1 MILLNKFRIRALDK
15 VNIIFEEYKEV
26 ESKDKKTKRMDWV
39 KVSGYYGSLDA
50 TLKALKD
57 YIVQDSLSNEDSVDM
72 LKVLDTLKDSYVD
85 TYIDFE
91 QNDDLEVFGI
101 IKKYRDTKQLQI
113 TIPNTDEKEVL
124 KIKDWLS
131 KQK

>member
-39 KVSGYYGSLDA
+39 RVSGYYGSLDA

-72 LKVLDTLKDSYVD
+72 LKVLDTLKESYVD

-101 IKKYRDTKQLQI
+101 IKKYRNTKQLQL
-113 TIPNTDEKEVL
+113 TIPNDNEGDVAKLQT
-124 KIKDWLS
+124 WLS
-131 KQK
+131 KQQ